1 MYYKYN
7 CINKYSEILG
17 LTSIVG
23 LYGIYKYYYY
33 EDINPKKNVKEETNI
48 LASYSNSNDNDTSE
62 IYPTDYESTDDEIS
76 EYDYA

>member
-1 MYYKYN
+1 MLNK
-7 CINKYSEILG
+7 NKYSEILG
-17 LTSIVG
+17 LTSLVG
-23 LYGIYKYYYY
+23 LYGIYKYYY

-48 LASYSNSNDNDTSE
+48 LASYSNSNDDDTSE